1 MSSPSPIVRFF
12 QTRVRGDGIRFAL
25 MLAVLLFFLVSGA
38 CGLLYQVVWTRSLVL
53 LFGTTS
59 YAVSTVLSI
68 FFLGLGLGS
77 LLGGRIADRS
87 RRPLLWYGLFEI
99 AIGAWALLF
108 ILLIGWGESVVVD
121 LLRATTSSRGTGIA
135 LRALL
140 AAVFLIVPVT
150 LMGTTLPLLARA
162 IIREGQSRGLKLGL
176 LYGINTLGAVTGC
189 ALTGFV
195 LIQQL
200 GYTQTTFIGVAANL
214 AVGVLALLLSLRK
227 TAGAAFAESHAPET
241 SGAQTE
247 SAGAADRLATAV
259 AVFAFAMSGFCTL
272 ALEVLWTR
280 LLSIV
285 FTGTTYAY
293 TTMLTS
299 LLCGIALGSLVA
311 SFYADRRKHPVS
323 WFGAIQILAGL
334 SCLYMLTAFAN
345 MPEQFS
351 ELRLTSHFDFDRMV
365 RISFI
370 LCFTALFVPTFLFGM
385 AFPFAVRSATRIPTR
400 LGRDIGR
407 LYGVNTFAGVVGSV
421 AGGYFILP
429 LLGAHRGIVVLGL
442 LLAAT
447 GLLLVLACP
456 TRGRI
461 GKGVILAFGVVLL
474 AITWRVLPDD
484 AGYALNKRFLP
495 EDHKVIH
502 YKEGVEGTVVV
513 SEPKDNTTE
522 SNRVLWINSVQA
534 TQSIEKGVKMNRFQG
549 VLPLLFDRQPKNA
562 LFMCFGSGVTAG
574 TLALSDFERI
584 DAVEISRD
592 VLDAAPLFAAD
603 NLGVLQN
610 PKVNFV
616 VDDGRNFLLTTKNQ
630 YDLITFE
637 PMPLAVAGVST
648 FYTREFYEQCIVHL
662 APGGLVSQW
671 VPLHSLD
678 IDVVRSLVFTFRS
691 VFPEYCMW
699 FINAD
704 LFLVGSNQPL
714 TVDYANAM
722 KTYANPEIGPRL
734 QAAGMGDLTELLSC
748 FFMGKESMTAF
759 SEGGNLM
766 VDDRPWAEFVA
777 PKLMFDS
784 TVDISLETLKPF
796 YASPLDMLAF
806 TGIPEAEAEA
816 ARTALALRHEAHK
829 VTLEGEMLLYRGLVG
844 ESQEDKFMAA
854 LDVDPHDYTALF
866 YLEDIAVQR
875 MGLFIRWQELDNARA
890 YLTKMQPYL
899 GEEAAYALMEADIL
913 FAEEKREEAAQAYRR
928 YLDRGGAE
936 ARAHERA
943 G

>member
-1 MSSPSPIVRFF
+1 MSSKSPIVRLY
-12 QTRVRGDGIRFAL
+12 QSRVRGRGGALAL

-38 CGLLYQVVWTRSLVL
+38 CGLLYQVVWTRNLVL

-59 YAVSTVLSI
+59 YAVSTVLFI

-87 RRPLLWYGLFEI
+87 PRPLLWYGLFEI
-99 AIGAWALLF
+99 AIGAWALVF
-108 ILLIGWGESVVVD
+108 ILLIGWGESLVVD
-121 LLRATTSSRGTGIA
+121 LLRATSSSRGAGIA

-195 LIQQL
+195 FIQHL
-200 GYTQTTFIGVAANL
+200 GYTRTTLIGVAANL
-214 AVGVLALLLSLRK
+214 AVGALALLMSWRR
-227 TAGAAFAESHAPET
+227 TADAAPAGKET
-241 SGAQTE
+241 VATPATDATPAS
-247 SAGAADRLATAV
+247 AADRIAAAAAV
-259 AVFAFAMSGFCTL
+259 LAFALSGFCAL

-280 LLSIV
+280 MLSIV

-311 SFYADRRKHPVS
+311 SFIADRRRHSVT

-334 SCLYMLTAFAN
+334 ACLYMLTMFAS
-345 MPEQFS
+345 MPERFT
-351 ELRLTSHFDFDRMV
+351 ELRMSSNFDFDRMV

-370 LCFTALFVPTFLFGM
+370 LCFTALFIPTFLFGM

-400 LGRDIGR
+400 LGRDVGR
-407 LYGVNTFAGVVGSV
+407 LYGVNTFAGVAGAV

-429 LLGAHRGIVVLGL
+429 LLGAHRGIVALGL
-442 LLAAT
+442 VLVAT
-447 GLLLVLACP
+447 GVMLVLACP
-456 TRGRI
+456 TRGKS
-461 GKGVILAFGVVLL
+461 GKGLVLL
-474 AITWRVLPDD
+474 CGAALLLGTWRTLPED

-495 EDHKVIH
+495 EEHKVIH
-502 YKEGVEGTVVV
+502 YKEGIEGTVVV

-549 VLPLLFDRQPKNA
+549 VLPLLFDRTPRNA

-574 TLALSDFERI
+574 TLGLSDFERI

-592 VLDAAPLFAAD
+592 VLGAAPLFAAD
-603 NLGVLQN
+603 NLGVLDN
-610 PKVNFV
+610 PKMNFV
-616 VDDGRNFLLTTKNQ
+616 VDDGRNFLLTTENR

-648 FYTREFYEQCIVHL
+648 FYTQEFYEQCLAHL

-678 IDVVRSLVFTFRS
+678 IDVVRSLVFTFR
-691 VFPEYCMW
+691 
-699 FINAD
+699 
-704 LFLVGSNQPL
+704 
-714 TVDYANAM
+714 
-722 KTYANPEIGPRL
+722 
-734 QAAGMGDLTELLSC
+734 
-748 FFMGKESMTAF
+748 
-759 SEGGNLM
+759 
-766 VDDRPWAEFVA
+766 
-777 PKLMFDS
+777 
-784 TVDISLETLKPF
+784 
-796 YASPLDMLAF
+796 
-806 TGIPEAEAEA
+806 
-816 ARTALALRHEAHK
+816 
-829 VTLEGEMLLYRGLVG
+829 
-844 ESQEDKFMAA
+844 
-854 LDVDPHDYTALF
+854 
-866 YLEDIAVQR
+866 
-875 MGLFIRWQELDNARA
+875 
-890 YLTKMQPYL
+890 
-899 GEEAAYALMEADIL
+899 
-913 FAEEKREEAAQAYRR
+913 
-928 YLDRGGAE
+928 
-936 ARAHERA
+936 
-943 G
+943 